1 MEICRIN
8 EFFWII
14 ISIESLIWKFKW
26 EKIKYIEVYS
36 FLYILL
42 KLQIFIQNEIMFD
55 EIFTKPPKIPSYIQL
70 FILK

>member
-55 EIFTKPPKIPSYIQL
+55 EIFTKPPKIPSYSQL